1 MSNKLS
7 EKHPELIKEWSEKNS
22 PLTADDVTFGS
33 NKLYWWKGDCGHEWQ
48 ASAKSRSSGEKCPVC
63 SGARVIDGIND
74 LQTLNPNIAAEW
86 SDKNSPLFP
95 AMVTIGSHKKAIW
108 QCSKRHEWVATVKSR
123 TINETG
129 CPYCSHNAVL
139 AGYNDLAT
147 TFPNVAAEWSDRN
160 LPLRPNMVTA
170 FANKKVWWRC
180 SKGHEWNTLIS
191 TRSGGSQ
198 CPYCS
203 GIQLLKGFNDLQ
215 TTHPKLALE
224 WSIKNGSLS
233 PDTVNE
239 KSIKMVWWK
248 CGVCGYEWRSQIKS
262 RVKGSKC
269 PVCSEREVY
278 TGYNDIATTDPIIAS
293 EWDREKNIK
302 LNPMKINRNSLYC
315 VWWKCPHG
323 HSWKAR
329 VVDRTIKG
337 KKCSQCEK
345 EYQSVFP
352 AFLISMYAAQ
362 NDCHAILNSDKQIG
376 LPIDVYIPE
385 LRLAIDYSKST
396 NRKERNAQEIK
407 EHICSK
413 NGIKYCRQPYSS
425 NEMVYAY
432 DIKNLFRQEHV
443 LIASDVKKDITN
455 IREKFVSWRRSIEM

>member
-48 ASAKSRSSGEKCPVC
+48 ASAKSRSSGEKCPIC

-95 AMVTIGSHKKAIW
+95 SMVTVGSHKKVIW
-108 QCSKRHEWVATVKSR
+108 QCSKGHEWIASVKSR
-123 TINETG
+123 TINKTG

-139 AGYNDLAT
+139 AGYNDLST

-248 CGVCGYEWRSQIKS
+248 CGVCGYEWQSQIKS
-262 RVKGSKC
+262 RVNGSKC

-278 TGYNDIATTDPIIAS
+278 TGYNDLATTDPVIAA
-293 EWDREKNIK
+293 EWDKKKNK
-302 LNPMKINRNSLYC
+302 FCVNKVSRNSLYS
-315 VWWKCPHG
+315 VWWKCSNG

-329 VVDRTIKG
+329 IADRAIDNQPCKM
-337 KKCSQCEK
+337 CEQ
-345 EYQSVFP
+345 EYLSIYP
-352 AFLISMYAAQ
+352 EFLISLYARR
-362 NDCHAILNSDKQIG
+362 NDIKAVLHSDEQTGIE
-376 LPIDVYIPE
+376 IDVFLPE
-385 LRLAIDYSKST
+385 LNLAIDCHGAT
-396 NRKERNAQEIK
+396 NAFEKNENSIK
-407 EHICSK
+407 EYICKQS
-413 NGIKYCRQPYSS
+413 GIEYLNIPFKG
-425 NEMVYAY
+425 NTNTYA
-432 DIKNLFRQEHV
+432 IIIRNLFRRHH
-443 LIASDVKKDITN
+443 IIISSDERTDNETINEMFKK
-455 IREKFVSWRRSIEM
+455 WRRTY